1 MAELAMGVLRSRSRW
16 VALASLATLV
26 VVGLALWPKAPGRPA
41 LALSFSDGEDRPVTL
56 ADFQGKVLLLNLW
69 ATWCAPCRHEMPALD
84 RLQEKLGGRDF
95 QVVALS
101 VDRGGLA
108 AVRRFYEQVGVRS
121 LSVYVDAP
129 GTALRQ
135 TGATGLPTTLL
146 IDRNGREIRRFIGPA
161 EWDGPAMVDLVQN
174 AVVTEKR
181 RAP

>member
-1 MAELAMGVLRSRSRW
+1 MVGPAVGFLRSRSRW
-16 VALASLATLV
+16 IVLTVLAALV

-41 LALSFSDGEDRPVTL
+41 LGLSFSDGEGRPVTL

-95 QVVALS
+95 QIVALS
-101 VDRGGLA
+101 VDRGGLP

-121 LSVYVDAP
+121 LPIYIDTA

-135 TGATGLPTTLL
+135 AGATGLPTTLL
-146 IDRNGREIRRFIGPA
+146 LDRNGREIRRFVGPA
-161 EWDGPAMVDLVQN
+161 EWDGPAMVAVVQN
-174 AVVTEKR
+174 TVASETG